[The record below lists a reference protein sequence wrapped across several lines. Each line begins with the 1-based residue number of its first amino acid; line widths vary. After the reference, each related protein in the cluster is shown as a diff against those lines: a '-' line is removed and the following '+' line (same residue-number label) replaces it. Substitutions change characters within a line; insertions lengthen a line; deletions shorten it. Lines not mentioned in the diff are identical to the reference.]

1 MNNLTQVLRLCQDG
15 PFAPPA
21 APEGLKLLLARAGE
35 APDFVR
41 LEAELAAREREVA
54 ALFEELV
61 APT

>member
-21 APEGLKLLLARAGE
+21 APEGLKLLLARAGD

-41 LEAELAAREREVA
+41 LEAELAARELR
-54 ALFEELV
+54 LPPFLMSWWS
-61 APT
+61 PT